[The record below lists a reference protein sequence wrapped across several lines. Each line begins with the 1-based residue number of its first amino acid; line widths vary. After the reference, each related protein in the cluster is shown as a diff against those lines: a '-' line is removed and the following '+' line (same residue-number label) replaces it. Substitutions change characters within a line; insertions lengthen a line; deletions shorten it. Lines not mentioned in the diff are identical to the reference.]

1 MTRKNIGR
9 AWRTRRPGAAR
20 LIRLI
25 WPFVAIVML
34 LTVLVSVSLEVM
46 SAVRAYVAGESLW
59 SKAQKDATAHLARYA
74 RTAEDSEYLAYLEA
88 IRTIDGDRKGAK
100 S

>member
-46 SAVRAYVAGESLW
+46 SAVRAYVAGESL
-59 SKAQKDATAHLARYA
+59 
-74 RTAEDSEYLAYLEA
+74 
-88 IRTIDGDRKGAK
+88 
-100 S
+100 